1 MHRAEQIAGI
11 VARVLLRF
19 RQVAP
24 GTSRPGFYFGIKI
37 PHFCIDPGRVILRK
51 IVASPPGVYQRIL
64 RFPCTCDRRHY
75 MPKPLNLNLL
85 TELIPLPPPTRTT
98 ALNQLLDM
106 LPRLDEGGSECEGG
120 LQGRAIDLVRHL
132 GSHSI
137 NVAQL
142 KKVFRLL
149 QPLPATSTKRAGASF
164 TSTTASISPL
174 QPPWMCCLLGA
185 LRGMM
190 GDDPGPQRFFLFNGL
205 NSGLRLPR
213 MPRWPAK
220 KGYTFCAWVRLEE
233 GPASSSSAESWSGGV
248 GSGNRTTPAAEA
260 PCLFS
265 FCGEQRGQGVAACFI
280 PLRKKRRS
288 VQRGVAAPETT
299 PDADTRQH
307 YALELRVGT
316 GRKKP
321 PAIVRF
327 PSVVVTAGEWIFVA
341 VAHAASRW
349 GQRGEAS
356 VLVDSCWCT
365 SASPFPRFGE
375 GGVATSS
382 IACHHPRQAKNATGD
397 CSTETEEGA
406 GAKVTGRPVLCSLR
420 GQVRILRGCLDR
432 SVICRGGQ
440 LRGSAGLHS
449 VVPGFPD
456 GLARPGL
463 EESARVM
470 YVMYSAGFV

>member
-1 MHRAEQIAGI
+1 M
-11 VARVLLRF
+11 
-19 RQVAP
+19 
-24 GTSRPGFYFGIKI
+24 
-37 PHFCIDPGRVILRK
+37 
-51 IVASPPGVYQRIL
+51 
-64 RFPCTCDRRHY
+64 
-75 MPKPLNLNLL
+75 
-85 TELIPLPPPTRTT
+85 
-98 ALNQLLDM
+98 
-106 LPRLDEGGSECEGG
+106 
-120 LQGRAIDLVRHL
+120 QGRAIDLVRHL

-142 KKVFRLL
+142 KKVFHLL
-149 QPLPATSTKRAGASF
+149 QPLSPTSTKRAG
-164 TSTTASISPL
+164 TSSTSATTSPL
-174 QPPWMCCLLGA
+174 QPSWMCCLLLA

-190 GDDPGPQRFFLFNGL
+190 GDHPGPQHFFLFDGL

-233 GPASSSSAESWSGGV
+233 GPASSSPASSRSGGV
-248 GSGNRTTPAAEA
+248 GSGNRTTPPAEA

-288 VQRGVAAPETT
+288 LQRGVAAPETT
-299 PDADTRQH
+299 TPPDADSPQD

-321 PAIVRF
+321 PTIVRF
-327 PSVVVTAGEWIFVA
+327 PGITVTAGEWVFVA

-356 VLVDSCWCT
+356 VLVDTCWCT
-365 SASPFPRFGE
+365 SLSPFPRFGD

-382 IACHHPRQAKNATGD
+382 IACHFPRKAKDAAGNG

-420 GQVRILRGCLDR
+420 GQVRLLMGRLDR
-432 SVICRGGQ
+432 SVSYREENL
-440 LRGSAGLHS
+440 LR
-449 VVPGFPD
+449 V
-456 GLARPGL
+456 
-463 EESARVM
+463 
-470 YVMYSAGFV
+470 SAGFRRVRVRHVCVVAGSSAIEFDSLQTHVSQPTCSTEPSPKTRRF